1 MPAGRLKR
9 YIALNLAA
17 WCGLALF
24 GALLLTG
31 VRQYGQAVMARHA
44 AGRMAADARAAHD
57 RGSSL
62 EAQRTLRAAL
72 AADPGAGE
80 TVVRSFGPAL
90 SGMPLVL
97 AELDALRRDHPER
110 LSEEA
115 QLLGVLV
122 ARPPETLHPKVFTL
136 DPPGDGGLWLGR
148 AALANGDIQAARDA
162 FRRYWTRPGGAAA
175 RARARSVLAP
185 GPVASAADQYLQG
198 RRFWFAGLWDE
209 AFAAFDAARAGG
221 HQNPDLECFAAVRAE
236 LDGDR
241 DAALAAYRAV
251 VAATPHHRLALLRL
265 RALTPAKK

>member
-1 MPAGRLKR
+1 MPARRLKR

-44 AGRMAADARAAHD
+44 AGRMVADARAAHD

-62 EAQRTLRAAL
+62 DAQRTLRAAL
-72 AADPGAGE
+72 AADPGTGE
-80 TVVRSFGPAL
+80 TVVRRFGPAL

-97 AELDALRRDHPER
+97 AGLDTLRQEDPER

-115 QLLGVLV
+115 QLLSVLV
-122 ARPPETLHPKVFTL
+122 ARPPDTLHPRVFTL
-136 DPPGDGGLWLGR
+136 DPPGDGSLWLGR
-148 AALANGDIQAARDA
+148 AALATGDVKTARDA
-162 FRRYWTRPGGAAA
+162 FRRYWDRPGGAAA
-175 RARARSVLAP
+175 RVRARSVLAP
-185 GPVASAADQYLQG
+185 GPAAAPADLYLQG

-209 AFAAFDAARAGG
+209 AFDAFARARDGG
-221 HQNPDLECFAAVRAE
+221 HQSPDLDCFAAVRAE
-236 LDGDR
+236 LDGNR

-251 VAATPHHRLALLRL
+251 VEKAPRHRLALLRL